1 MPTGERVR
9 KKEEEARMILRSPHP
24 DVEIPDVSLPGFV
37 LSRARE
43 LGDKPALIDGPSG
56 RVLTYERLAAD
67 VGRAA
72 AGLAERGFGKGD
84 VFAIHSPNV
93 PEYAVA
99 FLAVASVGGAVTTVN
114 PLCTA
119 DELAGQL
126 RDSGASY
133 LLTAPPFLGTARAA
147 ADAVGMREVLVFGEA
162 EEATP
167 FAALLAGDGPAPAV
181 AIDPREDVVAL
192 LYSSGTTG
200 RPKGVMLTH
209 RNLVASLCQSDGLGL
224 TREDDTVP
232 AVAPFS
238 HISGLVLTML
248 MSLYKGATIV
258 TMPRF
263 DLEGFLRL
271 VQDHRVT
278 LGYLVPPI
286 VLALA
291 RHPIVDRYDL
301 SSLRCIAA
309 GAAPL
314 GAEVERGCAERLG
327 VPVLKQFGMT
337 ETSGLVSATPA
348 DDPAKVKPGSVGP
361 LVRNTEGRIVDP
373 ATGENLAAG
382 EEGELQVRGL
392 QVMKGYLNRPE
403 ATASAID
410 ADGWLRTGDLCRADE
425 DGYLYVV
432 DRLKE
437 LIKYKGWQVAPA
449 ELEALLLSHPKVAD
463 AAVIGSPDEEAGE
476 LPKAFVV
483 PEGKPTAEEI
493 LSFVVARVAPYKK
506 IRKVEF
512 VGEIPKSPSGKILRR
527 VLIERE
533 RQVVGKSGR
542 KNLRPV

>member
-1 MPTGERVR
+1 ME
-9 KKEEEARMILRSPHP
+9 KEEARMILRSPYP
-24 DVEIPDVSLPGFV
+24 DVEIPDVPLAGFV

-56 RVLTYERLAAD
+56 RVLTYERLAAG
-67 VGRAA
+67 VERAA
-72 AGLAERGFGKGD
+72 AGLAKRGFGKGD
-84 VFAIHSPNV
+84 VFAILSPNV

-114 PLCTA
+114 PLCAA

-133 LLTAPPFLGTARAA
+133 LLTVPPFLGTARRA
-147 ADAVGMREVLVFGEA
+147 ADAVGVQEVFVFGEA
-162 EEATP
+162 EGATP
-167 FAALLAGDGPAPAV
+167 FADMLAGDGRAPAV

-192 LYSSGTTG
+192 PYSSGTTG

-209 RNLVASLCQSDGLGL
+209 RNLVACLRQTDGLL
-224 TREDDTVP
+224 PTRGDDTVL
-232 AVAPFS
+232 AVLPFF
-238 HISGLVLTML
+238 HTYGLVVIML
-248 MSLYKGATIV
+248 LSLHKGATIV

-263 DLEGFLRL
+263 DLEGFLGL

-301 SSLRCIAA
+301 SSLRRIVSA
-309 GAAPL
+309 AAPL
-314 GAEVERGCAERLG
+314 GIEVERECAERLG
-327 VPVLKQFGMT
+327 VPVLQAFGMT
-337 ETSGLVSATPA
+337 ETSPGISVAPS
-348 DDPAKVKPGSVGP
+348 DDPARVKPGSVGP
-361 LVRNTEGRIVDP
+361 LVPNTEGRIVDP
-373 ATGENLAAG
+373 ATAEDLAAG
-382 EEGELQVRGL
+382 EEGELRVRGP
-392 QVMKGYLNRPE
+392 QVMKGYLNRPD
-403 ATASAID
+403 ATAAVID

-437 LIKYKGWQVAPA
+437 LIKYKGFQVAPA
-449 ELEALLLSHPKVAD
+449 ELEAVLLSHAKVAD
-463 AAVIGSPDEEAGE
+463 AAVVGSPDEEAGE

-483 PEGKPTAEEI
+483 AKEDPTAEEI
-493 LSFVVARVAPYKK
+493 LSFVAERVAPQKK
-506 IRKVEF
+506 VRKVEF
-512 VGEIPKSPSGKILRR
+512 VGEIPRSPSGKILRR

-533 RQVVGKSGR
+533 RQQAAVGGGR
-542 KNLRPV
+542 

>member
-1 MPTGERVR
+1 MR

-24 DVEIPDVSLPGFV
+24 DVEIPDVPLAGFV

-67 VGRAA
+67 VGRVA
-72 AGLAERGFGKGD
+72 AGLTERGFGKGD

-99 FLAVASVGGAVTTVN
+99 FLAVASAGGAVTTVN
-114 PLCTA
+114 PLYTA

-133 LLTAPPFLGTARAA
+133 LLTVPPLLGKARAA
-147 ADAVGMREVLVFGEA
+147 ADTVGVREVFVFGEA
-162 EEATP
+162 EGARP
-167 FAALLAGDGPAPAV
+167 FAALLADDGHPPAIT
-181 AIDPREDVVAL
+181 IDPGEDVTAL
-192 LYSSGTTG
+192 PYSSGTTG
-200 RPKGVMLTH
+200 RPKGTMLTH

-238 HISGLVLTML
+238 HISGLVLSML

-263 DLEGFLRL
+263 DLEGFLQL

-301 SSLRCIAA
+301 SSLRCIAT

-314 GAEVERGCAERLG
+314 GAEVERECAERLG

-337 ETSGLVSATPA
+337 ETSGLVSATPG
-348 DDPAKVKPGSVGP
+348 DDPAKAKPGSVGP

-373 ATGENLAAG
+373 ATGEELAAG
-382 EEGELQVRGL
+382 VEGELRVRGP

-410 ADGWLRTGDLCRADE
+410 ADGWLRTGDICRADE

-449 ELEALLLSHPKVAD
+449 ELEAVLLSHPKVAD
-463 AAVIGSPDEEAGE
+463 AAVVGSPDEEAGE

-483 PEGKPTAEEI
+483 PKGEPSAEEI
-493 LSFVVARVAPYKK
+493 LSFVAERVAPQKK

-533 RQVVGKSGR
+533 RQAVGKSGR
-542 KNLRPV
+542 KDLRPV